1 MKWRFARRLR
11 GRHVVVN
18 NPGFFP
24 EHTHDAVYVFAPR
37 INLDS
42 IQSEAG
48 ALVSRLA
55 MTTKKVSS
63 SVDEVKEQF
72 TSVLKVRQMRL
83 QTPVRC
89 LLGLTASL

>member
-1 MKWRFARRLR
+1 M
-11 GRHVVVN
+11 VN

-24 EHTHDAVYVFAPR
+24 EQTHNALYVFVPR

-48 ALVSRLA
+48 GLVSRLA

-72 TSVLKVRQMRL
+72 TSVLKVGQMRL
-83 QTPVRC
+83 QTPTR
-89 LLGLTASL
+89 

>member
-1 MKWRFARRLR
+1 MKWRFARKRR

-24 EHTHDAVYVFAPR
+24 EQKHDAVHVFAPR

-48 ALVSRLA
+48 ALVSRLTV
-55 MTTKKVSS
+55 TTKKVSS

-72 TSVLKVRQMRL
+72 TSVLKVGQMRL
-83 QTPVRC
+83 QTPIR
-89 LLGLTASL
+89 

>member
-1 MKWRFARRLR
+1 MKWRFATKRQGRR
-11 GRHVVVN
+11 VVVN
-18 NPGFFP
+18 NPGFCP
-24 EHTHDAVYVFAPR
+24 EQTRNAVYLYAPR

-63 SVDEVKEQF
+63 AVDEVKEQF
-72 TSVLKVRQMRL
+72 TSVLKVGHMCL
-83 QTPVRC
+83 QTPVR
-89 LLGLTASL
+89 

>member
-1 MKWRFARRLR
+1 MKSRFATKRQ
-11 GRHVVVN
+11 GRHAVVN

-24 EHTHDAVYVFAPR
+24 EQTHNGVYVFAPR

-55 MTTKKVSS
+55 LTLKKVSS

-83 QTPVRC
+83 QTPIR
-89 LLGLTASL
+89 